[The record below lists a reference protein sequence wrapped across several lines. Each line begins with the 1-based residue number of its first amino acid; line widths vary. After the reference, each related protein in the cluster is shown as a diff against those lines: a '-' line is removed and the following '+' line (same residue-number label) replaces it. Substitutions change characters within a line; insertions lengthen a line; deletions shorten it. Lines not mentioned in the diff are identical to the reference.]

1 VDVAALGV
9 AAWMRYARGID
20 ERGGRIELRDPMEA
34 ELAARAAGA
43 PEERVDALLG
53 MSRVFGEDLR
63 GNAGLRA
70 RLASWLGLLEREGA
84 AAVVRAA
91 ARA

>member
-1 VDVAALGV
+1 
-9 AAWMRYARGID
+9 MRYARGID
-20 ERGGRIELRDPMEA
+20 ERGGRIDIRDPLA
-34 ELAARAAGA
+34 GELAARAAGS

-63 GNAGLRA
+63 GHEGLRA
-70 RLASWLGLLEREGA
+70 LLGSWLGRLEREGA